1 MSLSALPDTIS
12 FVNRD
17 CYKSPPIQTCALFA
31 KLFIP
36 AFEEIAACVAAR
48 RRFYRRLKAVKAL
61 LMTPVFTHWQI
72 WQVNAVEEKKHVVVV
87 ACGRILNHLSL
98 LHQKTV
104 KCH

>member
-1 MSLSALPDTIS
+1 MSLSAQPDTIS

-17 CYKSPPIQTCALFA
+17 CYKSPPVQTCALFA

-36 AFEEIAACVAAR
+36 AFEEITACVAAL

-72 WQVNAVEEKKHVVVV
+72 WQVNVVEEKSV
-87 ACGRILNHLSL
+87 L
-98 LHQKTV
+98 LLLRV
-104 KCH
+104 DEY